1 MDYFYMNGRLYILI
15 CDYFSKFP
23 FLFQVKTTSFAN
35 LKDHLEELFSVEG
48 IPDEIMS
55 DNGPP
60 FNGKEFSSYLTGLG
74 IRHTT
79 SSPNYPQSNGFI
91 ERQIQTMKRL
101 LEKAN
106 SSGRS
111 YQEALTGLRAQPLGD
126 GLPSL
131 SEILHWRSLVTRKAS
146 PVDLTVVHQALIAL
160 QAKYT
165 KSHDKAKRA
174 KTQQALVVGEEVY
187 FLSGKNEWQIGIV
200 TGTTD
205 TGRSY
210 NILTDEGIS
219 LRRNRS
225 HLKPR
230 CHDIP
235 VISRTLPCR
244 TSTSSQSEI
253 TENRFPRPTH
263 PPKVKYSYNNKQNI
277 SFQDHYEQHPPKVK
291 YFPNNSVPKLVIR
304 RVGDTAYDSYIAET
318 LYPLKSAIKPRKQTQ
333 FARYPVSSIKT
344 IPARRTRSHPPKW
357 TTKAKDPDL
366 LIPIELSQARAE
378 SDLIQYLG
386 GDLSVVSPRESH
398 QSEETLPTVPLGQ
411 FQAQR
416 SDNTTTKSIAHSQT
430 DTPSQSERNS
440 TITENIVE
448 NIVTSQTD
456 TPSQREIFSE
466 TGTGTSSSEDVT
478 HSDGDTPE
486 EHPQCMG
493 TQSEHGETSASS
505 GTSRTTT
512 SSQSEIFSSYN
523 NIYNNSS
530 DCETYTPSQSEIT
543 TEYDASSE
551 PSSREASRPS
561 SPESGNLSVRTVYSP
576 TPEMAVI
583 YRTMHNAIHTVRDQQ
598 GGAVTR
604 SLLNQQK
611 ALAASKLQCN
621 IQIKRSS
628 TPEHPP
634 MSNVPPRRARARFEK
649 ANGVTSGSS
658 EESDCEPQT
667 SRMARFQALKRWFE
681 TPTKSEEES
690 PSHGTF
696 KRQRLFQKTS
706 SQSATDCPSKEYCTP
721 GPSHRLNGTASEG
734 D

>member
-1 MDYFYMNGRLYILI
+1 M
-15 CDYFSKFP
+15 
-23 FLFQVKTTSFAN
+23 
-35 LKDHLEELFSVEG
+35 
-48 IPDEIMS
+48 
-55 DNGPP
+55 
-60 FNGKEFSSYLTGLG
+60 
-74 IRHTT
+74 
-79 SSPNYPQSNGFI
+79 
-91 ERQIQTMKRL
+91 
-101 LEKAN
+101 
-106 SSGRS
+106 
-111 YQEALTGLRAQPLGD
+111 
-126 GLPSL
+126 
-131 SEILHWRSLVTRKAS
+131 RKS
-146 PVDLTVVHQALIAL
+146 
-160 QAKYT
+160 
-165 KSHDKAKRA
+165 
-174 KTQQALVVGEEVY
+174 

-200 TGTTD
+200 TGTND

-210 NILTDEGIS
+210 NILTDEGTS

-235 VISRTLPCR
+235 IISRTLPSR
-244 TSTSSQSEI
+244 TSTPSQSEI
-253 TENRFPRPTH
+253 TRKPLPRPKH

-277 SFQDHYEQHPPKVK
+277 SFQDQYEQNPPKVK
-291 YFPNNSVPKLVIR
+291 YFPNNNVPKLVIR

-333 FARYPVSSIKT
+333 FAGDPVSSVKT

-357 TTKAKDPDL
+357 TIKAEDPDL
-366 LIPIELSQARAE
+366 LIPIELSQSRAD
-378 SDLIQYLG
+378 SDLNQDLG

-398 QSEETLPTVPLGQ
+398 QTEETLPTIPLGQ
-411 FQAQR
+411 FQADR
-416 SDNTTTKSIAHSQT
+416 SDNTTTKSIAYYQT
-430 DTPSQSERNS
+430 VTPSQSEINS
-440 TITENIVE
+440 TITRNIVE

-486 EHPQCMG
+486 EHLHQTG
-493 TQSEHGETSASS
+493 TQSTNEEACESSETA
-505 GTSRTTT
+505 T
-512 SSQSEIFSSYN
+512 SSQSEISSGYN
-523 NIYNNSS
+523 NIYNNNS
-530 DCETYTPSQSEIT
+530 DFETYTSSQSEIT

-576 TPEMAVI
+576 TPEMAI
-583 YRTMHNAIHTVRDQQ
+583 IHRTMHDAIHAVREQQ
-598 GGAVTR
+598 GRAVTR

-611 ALAASKLQCN
+611 AIAANKLQCN
-621 IQIKRSS
+621 IQIKRTSM
-628 TPEHPP
+628 PEHPP
-634 MSNVPPRRARARFEK
+634 MSNVPPRRARARLEK

-667 SRMARFQALKRWFE
+667 SRMARFQALKKRFE

-690 PSHGTF
+690 QSHGTF

-706 SQSATDCPSKEYCTP
+706 SQSATDRPSKEYRTP
-721 GPSHRLNGTASEG
+721 GPSRRLNGTASEG

>member
-1 MDYFYMNGRLYILI
+1 M
-15 CDYFSKFP
+15 
-23 FLFQVKTTSFAN
+23 
-35 LKDHLEELFSVEG
+35 
-48 IPDEIMS
+48 
-55 DNGPP
+55 
-60 FNGKEFSSYLTGLG
+60 
-74 IRHTT
+74 
-79 SSPNYPQSNGFI
+79 
-91 ERQIQTMKRL
+91 
-101 LEKAN
+101 AN

-111 YQEALTGLRAQPLGD
+111 HQEALTGLRAQPLGD
-126 GLPSL
+126 GLPSP
-131 SEILHWRSLVTRKAS
+131 SEILHGRSLVTRKAS
-146 PVDLTVVHQALIAL
+146 PVDLTVVHQSLIAL

-165 KSHDKAKRA
+165 KSHDKAKRT
-174 KTQQALVVGEEVY
+174 KTHRALVIGEEVY

-210 NILTDEGIS
+210 NILTDEGTS

-235 VISRTLPCR
+235 IISHTLPSR

-253 TENRFPRPTH
+253 TENRLSGPKH

-277 SFQDHYEQHPPKVK
+277 SFQDQYEQHPPKVK

-304 RVGDTAYDSYIAET
+304 RVGDTAYNSYIAET
-318 LYPLKSAIKPRKQTQ
+318 LYPLKSAIKLRKQTQ
-333 FARYPVSSIKT
+333 FAGDPVSSVKT

-357 TTKAKDPDL
+357 TIKAEDPDL
-366 LIPIELSQARAE
+366 LIPIELSQSRAD
-378 SDLIQYLG
+378 SDLNQDLG

-416 SDNTTTKSIAHSQT
+416 SDNTTTKSITHFQT
-430 DTPSQSERNS
+430 ETPSQSEINS

-448 NIVTSQTD
+448 NIVTFQTD

-466 TGTGTSSSEDVT
+466 TGTGTSSYEDVT

-486 EHPQCMG
+486 EYSHQTG
-493 TQSEHGETSASS
+493 TQSTNEEASESSETA
-505 GTSRTTT
+505 T
-512 SSQSEIFSSYN
+512 SSQSEISSSYN
-523 NIYNNSS
+523 NIYNNNS
-530 DCETYTPSQSEIT
+530 DFETYTSSQSEIT
-543 TEYDASSE
+543 MEYDASSE
-551 PSSREASRPS
+551 PSSREASNPS

-576 TPEMAVI
+576 SPEMAI
-583 YRTMHNAIHTVRDQQ
+583 IHRTMHDAIHTFREQQ
-598 GGAVTR
+598 GRAVTR

-611 ALAASKLQCN
+611 AIAAYKLQCN
-621 IQIKRSS
+621 IQIKRTSM
-628 TPEHPP
+628 PEHPP
-634 MSNVPPRRARARFEK
+634 MSNVPPRRARARSEK

-667 SRMARFQALKRWFE
+667 SRMAQFQALRKWFE
-681 TPTKSEEES
+681 TPTKSKEES
-690 PSHGTF
+690 PSHGTL
-696 KRQRLFQKTS
+696 KRQRLFPKTS
-706 SQSATDCPSKEYCTP
+706 SQSATDCPSKEYHTP
-721 GPSHRLNGTASEG
+721 GPSRRLNGTASEG